1 MEELFNLGINEND
14 IKNMLE
20 LNSDLKDITNN
31 EIKEKVMLLRSINC
45 SDNDIKNII
54 SSNSLFLT
62 RTNGEIV
69 KLIEC
74 LTKYGFTTLNIL
86 FDSNPYILN
95 LEPFEIKDYIE
106 SRLDNKESLE
116 DIVDDLETNLYL
128 FNEM

>member
-1 MEELFNLGINEND
+1 MEELFNIGINEND

-20 LNSDLKDITNN
+20 LNPDLKEITSD
-31 EIKEKVMLLRSINC
+31 EIKEKVILLRSINC
-45 SDNDIKNII
+45 SDNEIKNIV

-116 DIVDDLETNLYL
+116 DIADDLETNPYL